1 MRAFL
6 LDQPTHTL
14 GVDQL
19 REFGV
24 LQQRLPVEARAAEMA
39 RIKQEHGY
47 RDEDEVSLSKDT
59 PNLEEIC
66 AKFDKEHFHTLDE
79 VRFVV
84 EGEGIF
90 DVRNKSDQWV
100 RIVVEA
106 GDLIIIPAKL
116 YHRFLLTSAKNIR
129 CVRLFLSHEGWTP
142 LYREAAVAAP
152 ARSLS

>member
-14 GVDQL
+14 AADQL

-24 LQQRLPVEARAAEMA
+24 LHERIPVSARAAELD
-39 RIKQEHGY
+39 RIKREHGY
-47 RDEDEVSLSKDT
+47 RDEDEVSLSVDT
-59 PNLEEIC
+59 PNLETIC
-66 AKFDKEHFHTLDE
+66 AKFDKEHRHTLDE

-90 DVRNKSDQWV
+90 DVRDQTDRWV

-106 GDLIIIPAKL
+106 GDLIIIPANK
-116 YHRFLLTSAKNIR
+116 YHRFMLTSAKKIR
-129 CVRLFLSHEGWTP
+129 CARLFLNHEGWTP
-142 LYREAAVAAP
+142 LYRDAAAVTH
-152 ARSLS
+152 